1 MENKKKVDAEIQY
14 KKTLSDAFKSCCL
27 QPEKLA
33 IYTKDGSQLLV
44 SRDQL
49 LFFSPFLREIMV
61 DLPSHPSRADS
72 TPVLILPDVENSV
85 TVTRIMTLLSS
96 GQAIGFRNHKEC
108 KDVYYL
114 SMLFQIDIKSLNV
127 VQYGCSTRHRLVKRR
142 LAKVPQ
148 VLPKKSKTEST
159 ATIGKEPLIGKQADG
174 DENANLG
181 AQKPN
186 DTKKTLVKPTVDI
199 STPHKPYAEK
209 RELNSGEA
217 AIVRSLTPALAKEM
231 TLNKDAALSSSF
243 NNNNIQNQ
251 VQDDDVVLK
260 NPFDAKARVSSS
272 KRTIPLSQDEEDEL
286 LPSPSLKKVRKV
298 SSDECNYGLECQV
311 CGVKFKI
318 HHHLACHMVNRHFKK
333 EVEERVS
340 LLMHLGN
347 ECTMCGDKF
356 KSQEYLVSHLGCKHG
371 FINDVLR
378 EKQLA
383 VLPCHVNVQGYS
395 DAKQKALSRRIK
407 QERVESDEMI
417 D

>member
-1 MENKKKVDAEIQY
+1 MG
-14 KKTLSDAFKSCCL
+14 FKSCCL

-61 DLPSHPSRADS
+61 DLPSHPSRADP

-85 TVTRIMTLLSS
+85 TVTRLMTLLSS

-114 SMLFQIDIKSLNV
+114 SMLFQIDIKSLSV
-127 VQYGCSTRHRLVKRR
+127 VQNGCSTSHKLVKRR

-148 VLPKKSKTEST
+148 VLPKESKTEST
-159 ATIGKEPLIGKQADG
+159 ATIGKEPLSGKQADA

-181 AQKPN
+181 AQKPY
-186 DTKKTLVKPTVDI
+186 DTKKNLVKSTVDV
-199 STPHKPYAEK
+199 STHHKPYAEK
-209 RELNSGEA
+209 RELNYGEA
-217 AIVRSLTPALAKEM
+217 AIVRSTSAVGKEKIP
-231 TLNKDAALSSSF
+231 NKDATVFSSF
-243 NNNNIQNQ
+243 NNNIQNQ

-260 NPFDAKARVSSS
+260 NPFKAEARVSSS
-272 KRTIPLSQDEEDEL
+272 KTSISLTQEEEDEL
-286 LPSPSLKKVRKV
+286 LPSPSLKVRKV

-311 CGVKFKI
+311 CGVKLKI
-318 HHHLACHMVNRHFKK
+318 HHQLACHMVNRHFKK

-340 LLMHLGN
+340 LLVHLGN
-347 ECTMCGDKF
+347 KCTMCGDKF
-356 KSQEYLVSHLGCKHG
+356 KSKDFLVSHLGCKHG
-371 FINDVLR
+371 FLNDVLR

-383 VLPCHVNVQGYS
+383 VLPCHVNVHGYS
-395 DAKQKALSRRIK
+395 DTKQKVLSRIK
-407 QERVESDEMI
+407 QERVECCETI